1 MRAWLSIAALFLVV
15 AALGVWVYLAPP
27 PAQVATLALST
38 LHASDVQRI
47 SFTHGEQSSDTAADA
62 QRGAVVLER
71 KAGGWRI
78 TAPFDARAE
87 PFQVERLLGILD
99 ARAATRLPAQA
110 LAQYGL
116 ATPSGR
122 LTLDEQTFSF
132 GGFNQLTREQYVLT
146 NDAVYAIPVSQRT
159 TLPRDVDALIARALF
174 APDEYPVRFALSGF
188 SMTLDEGR
196 WRLAPDAKETTGD
209 ERNAWVNAWRSA
221 TAIRVM
227 RPPKTRSV
235 SSTVGITFK
244 DGTEL
249 ALGIVQREPELV
261 LFRPD
266 EGIEYSFL
274 SEIGKRLLE
283 PPARRE

>member
-27 PAQVATLALST
+27 PTRVETLSLST
-38 LHASDVQRI
+38 LQANDVQRI
-47 SFTHGEQSSDTAADA
+47 TFASGEQSSDTAPGA

-71 KAGGWRI
+71 KAGVWRI
-78 TAPFDARAE
+78 TAPFAARAE
-87 PFQVERLLGILD
+87 PLQAERLLGILD
-99 ARAATRLPAQA
+99 ARASARLPARD

-122 LTLDEQTFSF
+122 LTLDEQMFSF
-132 GGFNQLTREQYVLT
+132 GGINQLTREQYVLT
-146 NDAVYAIPVSQRT
+146 NNAVYAIPLSQRT
-159 TLPRDVDALIARALF
+159 TLPRDVDALIARALL
-174 APDEYPVRFALSGF
+174 APDEYPVRFALADF

-196 WRLAPDAKETTGD
+196 WRLEPDANETTGD
-209 ERNAWVNAWRSA
+209 ERNAWVDAWRSA
-221 TAIRVM
+221 TAIRV
-227 RPPKTRSV
+227 TRAPTPSA
-235 SSTVGITFK
+235 SSTIAVMLK
-244 DGTEL
+244 DGTRL

-261 LFRPD
+261 LSRPD
-266 EGIEYSFL
+266 EGIEYFFL